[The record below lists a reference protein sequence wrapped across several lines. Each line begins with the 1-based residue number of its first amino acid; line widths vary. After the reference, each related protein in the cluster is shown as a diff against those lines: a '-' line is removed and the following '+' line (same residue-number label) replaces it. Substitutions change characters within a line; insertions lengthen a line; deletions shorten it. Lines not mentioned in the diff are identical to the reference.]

1 MFGAACSPS
10 CANFA
15 LHKTAESIMPL
26 FAPNVCETVSNNFYV
41 DNYLVSSLSES
52 HNLTNLLKKGG
63 FQMTKWVRNNSNVMH
78 TISKSDQAPVVCDS
92 LQLPSQDSE
101 IRALGLLWSI
111 KEDVLRFKIEYKRSV
126 RNCRCIWS
134 KTNSIYNPLGF
145 LSPFIQSN
153 KVLQQNQC

>member
-1 MFGAACSPS
+1 MFRSVGIPEENRNFLQFLWSENGNLDQELNEYKMKVYVFGAACSPS

-15 LHKTAESIMPL
+15 LRKTVESIMPL

-78 TISKSDQAPVVCDS
+78 TISESDQAPVVCDS

-111 KEDVLRFKIEYKRSV
+111 KEDVLRLKIE
-126 RNCRCIWS
+126 
-134 KTNSIYNPLGF
+134 
-145 LSPFIQSN
+145 
-153 KVLQQNQC
+153 